1 MKTSS
6 SMKKLMEYAG
16 SYRYLTY
23 ASYVLSAIS
32 ALVALVPF
40 WFIWNMIRRVLTAPD
55 IRQAEGLEHNGWMA
69 VIFALLS
76 MVIYIAALWCSHLSA
91 FRVQRNIRTRVME
104 HIVTLPVVFLN
115 DWGSGKVRK
124 IVTDCSAATE
134 TYLAHI
140 WPDKAGMVFTPLG
153 LIVLL
158 LVFDWRL
165 GLLCLVPVGIA
176 FVFMEGMMG
185 SGMQEAMKQYQNAL
199 ETMSSE
205 AVEYVRGIPVVKTFG
220 QSVFSFRKFKK
231 AIDNYS
237 EWTIAYT
244 RSMRNPMLGF
254 TTAINAAF
262 TMIIAFGVFMS
273 RKGTTPEL
281 LLNLIFYI
289 IITPVIT
296 MTLNKVMYAGE
307 NEMLVTDSLNRID
320 QILQLKPLPVPEQTK
335 ESQDNSITLEHIAF
349 FYAGKEK
356 RAVDDVSLEIKPG
369 QHVALVGPSGGGKST
384 IASLVARFWDVQEG
398 TVRIGGVDVRE
409 IEPKKLMD
417 TVSFVFQNSRLFK
430 MSILENVRL
439 ARPDATR
446 EEVLQAL
453 HDAQCDDILEKLP
466 QGVDTV
472 IGAKGVYVSGGE
484 QQRLNIARV
493 MLKNAPILILDEA
506 TAFADPDNEVRVQEA
521 FEKMSRNKTVI
532 MIAHRLST
540 VATADQI
547 YVVKDGRI
555 AEHGTHAELTS
566 QDSLYGRMWKEYQS
580 AAEWKVGEEA

>member
-40 WFIWNMIRRVLTAPD
+40 WFIWDMIRRVLTAPD
-55 IRQAEGLEHNGWMA
+55 IRQAKGLGHDGWMA
-69 VIFALLS
+69 VLFALLS

-104 HIVTLPVVFLN
+104 HIVTLPVGFLN

-153 LIVLL
+153 LVVLL

-176 FVFMEGMMG
+176 FVFMAGMMG
-185 SGMQEAMKQYQNAL
+185 SGMQESMKQYQNAL

-244 RSMRNPMLGF
+244 KSMRNPMLGF

-262 TMIIAFGVFMS
+262 TVIIAFGVFMS
-273 RKGTTPEL
+273 RNGTTPEL

-289 IITPVIT
+289 IVTPVIT

-320 QILQLKPLPVPEQTK
+320 QILQLQPLPVPEQTK
-335 ESQDNSITLEHIAF
+335 EPQDNSITLEHIAF
-349 FYAGKEK
+349 AYAGKEK
-356 RAVDDVSLEIKPG
+356 RAVDDVSLEIKGG

-384 IASLVARFWDVQEG
+384 IASLIARFWDVQEG
-398 TVRIGGVDVRE
+398 AVRIGGVDVRE
-409 IEPKKLMD
+409 IDPKKLMD

-439 ARPDATR
+439 ARPEATR

-466 QGVDTV
+466 RGVDTV

-506 TAFADPDNEVRVQEA
+506 TAFADPDNEVRVQAA
-521 FEKMSRNKTVI
+521 FKKMSQNKTVI

-555 AEHGTHAELTS
+555 AEHGTHAELAGR
-566 QDSLYGRMWKEYQS
+566 DSLYGRMWKEYQS

>member
-55 IRQAEGLEHNGWMA
+55 IRQAEGLGHNGWMA

-104 HIVTLPVVFLN
+104 HIVTLPVGFLN

-165 GLLCLVPVGIA
+165 GFLCLVPVGIA
-176 FVFMEGMMG
+176 FVFMAGMMG

-205 AVEYVRGIPVVKTFG
+205 AVEY
-220 QSVFSFRKFKK
+220 
-231 AIDNYS
+231 
-237 EWTIAYT
+237 
-244 RSMRNPMLGF
+244 
-254 TTAINAAF
+254 
-262 TMIIAFGVFMS
+262 
-273 RKGTTPEL
+273 
-281 LLNLIFYI
+281 
-289 IITPVIT
+289 
-296 MTLNKVMYAGE
+296 
-307 NEMLVTDSLNRID
+307 
-320 QILQLKPLPVPEQTK
+320 
-335 ESQDNSITLEHIAF
+335 
-349 FYAGKEK
+349 
-356 RAVDDVSLEIKPG
+356 
-369 QHVALVGPSGGGKST
+369 
-384 IASLVARFWDVQEG
+384 
-398 TVRIGGVDVRE
+398 VRE

-466 QGVDTV
+466 KGVDTV
-472 IGAKGVYVSGGE
+472 VGAKGIYVSGGE

-506 TAFADPDNEVRVQEA
+506 TAFADPDNEVRVQAA

>member
-40 WFIWNMIRRVLTAPD
+40 WFIWDMIRRVLTAPD
-55 IRQAEGLEHNGWMA
+55 IRQAEGLGYDGWMA
-69 VIFALLS
+69 VLFAILA
-76 MVIYIAALWCSHLSA
+76 MVVYIAALWCSHLSA

-104 HIVTLPVVFLN
+104 HILTLPVGFLN
-115 DWGSGKVRK
+115 DWGSGRVRK

-176 FVFMEGMMG
+176 FVFMAGMMG
-185 SGMQEAMKQYQNAL
+185 SGMQESMKQYQNAL

-220 QSVFSFRKFKK
+220 QSVFSFRRFKK
-231 AIDNYS
+231 AIDAYS

-244 RSMRNPMLGF
+244 KSMMNPMLGF

-262 TMIIAFGVFMS
+262 TVIIAFGVFMS
-273 RKGTTPEL
+273 RKGTSPEL

-320 QILQLKPLPVPEQTK
+320 QILQLKPLPVPEKIQEPK
-335 ESQDNSITLEHIAF
+335 DNSVVLEHVSFA
-349 FYAGKEK
+349 YAGKEK
-356 RAVDDVSLEIKPG
+356 RAVEDVSIQIRPG
-369 QHVALVGPSGGGKST
+369 QHVAFVGPSGGGKST
-384 IASLVARFWDVQEG
+384 LASLIARFWDVQEG
-398 TVRIGGVDVRE
+398 AVRVGGVDVRE
-409 IEPKKLMD
+409 IAPKKLMD
-417 TVSFVFQNSRLFK
+417 TVSFVFQNGRLFQ
-430 MSILENVRL
+430 MSILENVRM
-439 ARPDATR
+439 AKPDATR

-466 QGVDTV
+466 DGVDTV

-506 TAFADPDNEVRVQEA
+506 TAFADPDNEVRVQAA
-521 FEKMSRNKTVI
+521 FEKMSKGKTVV

-555 AEHGTHAELTS
+555 AEHGTHAELTGR
-566 QDSLYGRMWKEYQS
+566 DSLYGRMWKEYQS

>member
-176 FVFMEGMMG
+176 FVFMAGMMG

>member
-40 WFIWNMIRRVLTAPD
+40 WFIWDMIRRVLTAQD
-55 IRQAEGLEHNGWMA
+55 IQQAEGLGHDGWMA
-69 VIFALLS
+69 VLFALLS

-91 FRVQRNIRTRVME
+91 FRVQRNIRTQVME
-104 HIVTLPVVFLN
+104 HIVTLPVGFLN
-115 DWGSGKVRK
+115 DWGSGRVRK

-176 FVFMEGMMG
+176 FVFMAGMMG
-185 SGMQEAMKQYQNAL
+185 SSMQESMKQYQNAL

-244 RSMRNPMLGF
+244 KSMRNPMLGF

-320 QILQLKPLPVPEQTK
+320 QILQLKPLPVPEKTK
-335 ESQDNSITLEHIAF
+335 EPEDNSITLEHIAF
-349 FYAGKEK
+349 AYTGKEK

-398 TVRIGGVDVRE
+398 AVRIGGVDVRE
-409 IEPKKLMD
+409 MDPKKLMD
-417 TVSFVFQNSRLFK
+417 TVSFVFQNGRLFK

-439 ARPDATR
+439 ARPDAGR

-506 TAFADPDNEVRVQEA
+506 TAFADPDNEVRVQAA

-555 AEHGTHAELTS
+555 AEHGTHAELTG

>member
-55 IRQAEGLEHNGWMA
+55 IRQAEGLGHNGWMA

-104 HIVTLPVVFLN
+104 HIVTLPVGFLN

-176 FVFMEGMMG
+176 FVFMAGMMG

-349 FYAGKEK
+349 SYAGKEK

-466 QGVDTV
+466 KGVDTV
-472 IGAKGVYVSGGE
+472 VGAKGIYVSGGE

-506 TAFADPDNEVRVQEA
+506 TAFADPDNEVRVQAA